1 MLLEF
6 YNDVNY
12 PEKRFEIIQIT
23 SDQDEIAFNEY
34 FGGMPWVAIP
44 FNDSRVKSLKT
55 KFKVTGIPLLLL
67 LNRDGTL
74 AHGTARADIQTE
86 GPSCFERWLSIFYG

>member
-1 MLLEF
+1 LQLTLKSLQDQTYKNWECIVV
-6 YNDVNY
+6 NDAGIDV
-12 PEKRFEIIQIT
+12 
-23 SDQDEIAFNEY
+23 SDVINK
-34 FGGMPWVAIP
+34 
-44 FNDSRVKSLKT
+44 FNDPRIKALEN

-86 GPSCFERWLSIFYG
+86 GPACFDKWINQFYA